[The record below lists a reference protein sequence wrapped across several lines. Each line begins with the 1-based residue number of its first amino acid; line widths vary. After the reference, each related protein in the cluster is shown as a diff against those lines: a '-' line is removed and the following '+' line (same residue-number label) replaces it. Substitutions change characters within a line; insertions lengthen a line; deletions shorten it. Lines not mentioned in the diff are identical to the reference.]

1 MLDMRQIEV
10 FRSVFALGSVTKAA
24 RLLNISQPAVSRM
37 LAHIEDRL
45 GFRLFERAGGR
56 LTATDEAR
64 QLYEQAELAYRQI
77 EQVRSLAGELRLGRG
92 AAVRFAVNPS
102 LSFSIAPLAIA
113 RFQARRPDVRLELD
127 VQPST
132 AVVEL
137 IAREQADI
145 AAVLLP
151 LNHPAVHTVLIGS
164 ADVVCIMPPD
174 HRLARHD
181 VVTPSDLAAEPLVSF
196 GADTAQG
203 LALDEVFEA
212 AGQVRNVRI
221 KVRFAHTAANFVAHG
236 VGVALVDAFSLHEAL
251 AARLTVRPFEPTIR
265 FRAYA
270 AWNAFRPKPRFADE
284 LIADMRNVV
293 RSRSIRPDQ

>member
-1 MLDMRQIEV
+1 MLDLRQIEV
-10 FRSVFALGSVTKAA
+10 FRSVYALGSVTKAA
-24 RLLNISQPAVSRM
+24 RFLNISQPAVSRM
-37 LAHIEDRL
+37 LAHMEDRL

-64 QLYEQAELAYRQI
+64 QLYAEAELAYRQV
-77 EQVRSLAGELRLGRG
+77 EQVRSLAAELRLGRG
-92 AAVRFAVNPS
+92 ASVRLAVNPS
-102 LSFSIAPLAIA
+102 LSFSVAPLAIA
-113 RFQARRPDVRLELD
+113 RVRTGRPELRFEVD

-132 AVVEL
+132 TVAEL

-151 LNHPAVHTVLIGS
+151 LHHPAVHTAPIGS
-164 ADVVCIMPPD
+164 ADVVCIMPPE
-174 HRLARHD
+174 HRLAGHE
-181 VVTPSDLAAEPLVSF
+181 VVSPSDLADEPLVSF

-203 LALDEVFEA
+203 MALDEVFEA
-212 AGQVRNVRI
+212 AGVVRDVRI

-251 AARLTVRPFEPTIR
+251 AARLTVRPFEPAIR

-270 AWNAFRPKPRFADE
+270 AWNAFRPKPCFADE
-284 LIADMRNVV
+284 LIAAMRDVV
-293 RSRSIRPDQ
+293 RSRSILAEH